1 MIDFFP
7 VIMGLPISL
16 AFECQ
21 LMDKVPTE
29 LHDIPV
35 HQVVTMDKVY
45 RTYAH

>member
-7 VIMGLPISL
+7 AYNGSTVAL

-21 LMDKVPTE
+21 LVDQLPTE

-35 HQVVTMDKVY
+35 HLVVTTDKVY